1 MPTSEAQDGSA
12 PSDPPRGPSPAARTL
27 VRFAALWLIGALLF
41 VFHGISLHLTPWS
54 QAIVNGIVKFGY
66 PPRGQADTTVVLFTE
81 ENLRNLKE
89 SYPVPYERHAEVL
102 EALAAYGPKSVLIDF
117 AFVDERPGGVD
128 RLLEAICA
136 LDKAGTA
143 VYLAGPPP
151 VKTGN
156 TALEVRS
163 AFLEKGCARPVSAQM
178 DSAHG
183 VSGVLTYGNGFPAT
197 KFLPTPAFA
206 MAAGSVGAPD
216 KQEPM
221 EIIWGNGVHP
231 VNERWMGC
239 ESEGPWRHL
248 WHILRRDPLSVKLK
262 CPYTRTISVV
272 QLLDSSSDKDVV
284 EALHGKA
291 VFYGASFQ
299 MVGDRVS
306 SPVYDELPGVY
317 LHAMAYDNLVTFG
330 RNYKRAR
337 HELFLGSLSMVVN
350 CLLLVLTVLLLLWV
364 ERPPAA
370 VTRVLGWVSRVG
382 RKVKRPAFIG
392 LGLAVAAAGGLS
404 GLRPSAL
411 LLIPI
416 FLGAAAV
423 LHLLT
428 AAPRRLGSAK
438 QFLAMRALALSVLV
452 AVLLLF
458 VAVDGRLGLEAALL
472 LVALPGYFA
481 YKVLVAQDVLFV
493 ATTVL
498 LVTASVLS
506 FLPPINLGPRNI
518 VAYVVF
524 FEVARH
530 LMAYAD
536 HLAAEYWEL
545 RKAHPEAGEWGVRQ
559 RTIDA
564 LDWLFTVCRRDE
576 REETSHAVVDGAAG
590 RDRDG
595 RAGDGVQRGGGGREA
610 LRGDGDGAA
619 HEQRAA
625 LRLRRRQDQEERVR

>member
-1 MPTSEAQDGSA
+1 M
-12 PSDPPRGPSPAARTL
+12 DP
-27 VRFAALWLIGALLF
+27 
-41 VFHGISLHLTPWS
+41 
-54 QAIVNGIVKFGY
+54 
-66 PPRGQADTTVVLFTE
+66 E
-81 ENLRNLKE
+81 
-89 SYPVPYERHAEVL
+89 
-102 EALAAYGPKSVLIDF
+102 
-117 AFVDERPGGVD
+117 
-128 RLLEAICA
+128 
-136 LDKAGTA
+136 
-143 VYLAGPPP
+143 
-151 VKTGN
+151 
-156 TALEVRS
+156 
-163 AFLEKGCARPVSAQM
+163 
-178 DSAHG
+178 HG
-183 VSGVLTYGNGFPAT
+183 VSGVLTYANGVPAA

-206 MAAGSVGAPD
+206 MAAGAVGSPD

-221 EIIWGNGVHP
+221 EIIWGNGVDP
-231 VNERWMGC
+231 VNAKWMGC
-239 ESEGPWRHL
+239 ESEGPWSHL

-272 QLLDSSSDKDVV
+272 QLLDSSSDRDVV
-284 EALHGKA
+284 EALRGKA

-299 MVGDRVS
+299 MVGDRVI

-330 RNYKRAR
+330 KNYKRAR
-337 HELFLGSLSMVVN
+337 HELFIGSLSMIVN

-364 ERPPAA
+364 EQPPAA
-370 VTRVLGWVSRVG
+370 VTRLLASVSRAG
-382 RKVKRPAFIG
+382 RKVKRPALVV
-392 LGLAVAAAGGLS
+392 LGLAVAVAGALS
-404 GLRPSAL
+404 RVHPPAL

-428 AAPRRLGSAK
+428 AAPRRPDSAK

-452 AVLLLF
+452 AVVLLF

-472 LVALPGYFA
+472 LVVLPGYFA

-498 LVTASVLS
+498 LVAASILS

-530 LMAYAD
+530 LMGYAD
-536 HLAAEYWEL
+536 HLAAEYFQL
-545 RKAHPEAGEWGVRQ
+545 RKAHPTAGEWGVRQ
-559 RTIDA
+559 RTLDA
-564 LDWLFTVCRRDE
+564 LDWLFTVFRRYE
-576 REETSHAVVDGAAG
+576 REETTHAVGDGVAG

-595 RAGDGVQRGGGGREA
+595 RTGDGVQRGAGGREA

-619 HEQRAA
+619 HEHRDA
-625 LRLRRRQDQEERVR
+625 LRLRRREDQEERVR